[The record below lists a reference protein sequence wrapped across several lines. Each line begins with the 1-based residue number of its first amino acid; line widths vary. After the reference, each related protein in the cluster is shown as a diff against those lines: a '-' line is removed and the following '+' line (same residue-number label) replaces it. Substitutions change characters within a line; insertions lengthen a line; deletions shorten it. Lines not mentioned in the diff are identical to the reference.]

1 VKLLKRLA
9 ANGNVNVKASQTKT
23 AALGQSH
30 WVNRTGSIALG
41 QSHWV
46 GHKWGRLL
54 CEDLVLAVTSQH
66 HRRALQADRLGHHP
80 LCRSLAFGC

>member
-1 VKLLKRLA
+1 MLSETAETACSKWQCKRQ
-9 ANGNVNVKASQTKT
+9 GVTDKDS
-23 AALGQSH
+23 S
-30 WVNRTGSIALG
+30 TGSIALG